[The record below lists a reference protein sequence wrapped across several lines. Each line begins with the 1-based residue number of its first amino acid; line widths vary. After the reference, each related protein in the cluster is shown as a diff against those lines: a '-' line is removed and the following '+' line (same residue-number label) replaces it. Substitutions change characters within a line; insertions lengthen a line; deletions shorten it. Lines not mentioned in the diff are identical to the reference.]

1 MINSRHVAPKHFLAA
16 IFVFNPPPPPLIS
29 IFMILGSVIH
39 YFFILLVNF
48 FWKSI
53 ALISYSQRTTLRVWV
68 EMKRDVLAWIEL

>member
-16 IFVFNPPPPPLIS
+16 IFVFNPPPPLIS
-29 IFMILGSVIH
+29 IFM
-39 YFFILLVNF
+39 ILLVNF

-53 ALISYSQRTTLRVWV
+53 ALISYSQRTMLRVWV

>member
-16 IFVFNPPPPPLIS
+16 IFVFNPPPLLIS

-53 ALISYSQRTTLRVWV
+53 ALISYSQRTMLRVWV